1 MERVNNLN
9 DVLDSVGINVD
20 TTEPEIPHILLSDD
34 DFLEILSDNGFNI
47 EPEQQSTTITTED
60 DINDD
65 AVTEDEPDMHV
76 RTVTDPDGRTLDL
89 RLLADAVD
97 QMEERL
103 EAAVHNVRT
112 AAAQDNHSTSTPQPH
127 EQSHEAPLIPTN
139 SPTLVM
145 NDTTTRFS
153 GTEWFNEIQRARII
167 LAGIGGIGSNV
178 AFQLARMCPETIIMY
193 DDDRVETVNM
203 AGQLFSTSDIGAY
216 KVNAMLSM
224 MTNYTSMR
232 NIYALTSRF
241 TSDCEAGDIM
251 ICGFDNMTARKTFF
265 IAWNKHVMEKPLEER
280 EKCLFLDGR
289 LSIDTLQVLCIR
301 GDDDYNMARYVE
313 EFLFTDAEADET
325 VCSMK
330 QTTYLACMIGSI
342 MVNLFTN
349 FVAGTLDPVIPY
361 DLPFFTEYNAQQMMF
376 KTEN

>member
-1 MERVNNLN
+1 MERLNNLN

-20 TTEPEIPHILLSDD
+20 TTAPEVPHILLSDS
-34 DFLEILSDNGFNI
+34 DFLEILSDNGFNV
-47 EPEQQSTTITTED
+47 EPEQESPTLITED

-65 AVTEDEPDMHV
+65 AVTEDEPDVHV
-76 RTVTDPDGRTLDL
+76 NAEETGMPDFS
-89 RLLADAVD
+89 LLADAVN

-103 EAAVHNVRT
+103 GAAIRNVETAEA
-112 AAAQDNHSTSTPQPH
+112 QYNHSTSTPQAP
-127 EQSHEAPLIPTN
+127 EQPHEAPLIPTN

-232 NIYALTSRF
+232 NIYALNSKF